1 MPAIALAILLEYR
14 LGDPFAALDTVL
26 LREFGMNSLAAP
38 VIEELTKGLALL
50 LLFFLARDQFDNVL
64 ALLADYRA
72 EEARLSDAIDD

>member
-14 LGDPFAALDTVL
+14 LGDSFAAPDTVL

-50 LLFFLARDQFDNVL
+50 LLFFLARNKFDNVL
-64 ALLADYRA
+64 A
-72 EEARLSDAIDD
+72 